1 MSEHKAGFLA
11 ERKGANVI
19 RGIISSIVILAF
31 GAVLV
36 GFFFSI
42 GDGLIPSGTYNE
54 TYQKIKTQGA
64 QILYGAIIIPLAILM
79 GVVMT
84 IIGG

>member
-1 MSEHKAGFLA
+1 MSKTEFLT
-11 ERKGANVI
+11 ERKGSNVI

-42 GDGLIPSGTYNE
+42 GDSLIPSGSYNE

-64 QILYGAIIIPLAILM
+64 LILYGAIIIPLAILM

-84 IIGG
+84 LIGG

>member
-1 MSEHKAGFLA
+1 MSKTEFLT

-19 RGIISSIVILAF
+19 RGIISSIVTLAF
-31 GAVLV
+31 GAVLI

-42 GDGLIPSGTYNE
+42 GDSLIPSGEYND
-54 TYQKIKTQGA
+54 TYQLIKRQGA
-64 QILYGAIIIPLAILM
+64 LILYGAIIIPLAILM
-79 GVVMT
+79 GVVMA

>member
-1 MSEHKAGFLA
+1 MT

-42 GDGLIPSGTYNE
+42 GDSLIPSGSYND
-54 TYQKIKTQGA
+54 TYQKIKSQGA
-64 QILYGAIIIPLAILM
+64 LILYGAIIIPLAILM